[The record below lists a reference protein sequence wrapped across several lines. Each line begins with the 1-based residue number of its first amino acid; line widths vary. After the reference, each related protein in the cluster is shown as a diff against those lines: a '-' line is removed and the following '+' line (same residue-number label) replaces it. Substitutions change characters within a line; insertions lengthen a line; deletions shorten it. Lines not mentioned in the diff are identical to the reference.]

1 MQLTIVDDQEIRL
14 DVDGQYP
21 LTMQGTTWGAL
32 PLLATSLAVCTTAV
46 LREYAT
52 TAQFT
57 LEPFA
62 LVVRWHMAER
72 SRRVDR
78 LDVRLVLGPHVPP
91 SRYAA
96 LVRAAEQ
103 CPVHQTLAHGIKI
116 DSAWEVHGAQQA

>member
-1 MQLTIVDDQEIRL
+1 MQLTIVNNKEIRL
-14 DVDGQYP
+14 DVDGQDA
-21 LTMQGTTWGAL
+21 LAVRGETLGAL
-32 PLLATSLAVCTTAV
+32 PMLAASLAVCTTAV

-62 LVVRWHMAER
+62 IVVRWCMADR
-72 SRRVDR
+72 SRRVERFD
-78 LDVRLVLGPHVPP
+78 LRLVLPPHVPP
-91 SRYAA
+91 SRHDA

-103 CPVHQTLAHGIKI
+103 CPVHQTLAHGITI

>member
-1 MQLTIVDDQEIRL
+1 MQLTVVHNNEIRL

-21 LTMQGTTWGAL
+21 LTMQGNMWGAL
-32 PLLATSLAVCTTAV
+32 PLLAASLAVCTTAV

-62 LVVRWHMAER
+62 LVVRWRMAER
-72 SRRVDR
+72 PRRVDQF
-78 LDVRLVLGPHVPP
+78 DVRLVLGPHVPP
-91 SRYAA
+91 SRHDA
-96 LVRAAEQ
+96 LLRAAEQ

-116 DSAWEVHGAQQA
+116 DSVWEVHGAQQA